1 MGSLKK
7 NLSLFDTCE
16 EIHGDILIKNSV
28 MIMEVKHF
36 SKDLFTI
43 YIFSGANH
51 LLTSLKPS
59 VQCGLTVAH
68 PDIILSYMH
77 MYCRA
82 LISLLIFPIWD
93 EYFFVL

>member
-77 MYCRA
+77 NTKCLSVMCTVG
-82 LISLLIFPIWD
+82 LLLA
-93 EYFFVL
+93 Y